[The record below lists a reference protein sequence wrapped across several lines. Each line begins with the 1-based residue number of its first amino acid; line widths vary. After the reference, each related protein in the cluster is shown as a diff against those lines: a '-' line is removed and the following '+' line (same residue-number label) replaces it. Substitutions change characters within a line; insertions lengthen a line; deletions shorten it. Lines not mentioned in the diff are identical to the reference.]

1 MANLPRRML
10 GKTTIE
16 ITPIGLGVMQF
27 AGGKGVFRFV
37 FPPMPQS
44 EMNAIVKTAWQ
55 GGINWFDTAEM
66 YGKGYSEQGLA
77 RGLKA
82 AGIADED
89 VIIATKWWPV
99 LRTAR
104 NISRTIADRQ
114 RYLEGYSIDL
124 YQVHQPYSF
133 SSPEAE
139 MNAMADLVDAGL
151 IRAVGVSN
159 FSAASMRR
167 AHAALAQR
175 GYALASN
182 QVHYNLLER
191 SIEVN
196 GILETARELG
206 ITIIAWSPL
215 ASGMLTGKFHHNPD
229 QLARTPPGR
238 RLKLKRQLARSR
250 PLIDLLAEIAP
261 RYEAS
266 IAQVA
271 LNWLIHF
278 HGDIV
283 VAIPGA
289 SKVHH
294 AAEAAG
300 AMHFRLSDE
309 DMQRIDE
316 ASRPQR

>member
-10 GKTTIE
+10 GKTAIE

-44 EMNAIVKTAWQ
+44 EMNAIVKTAWE
-55 GGINWFDTAEM
+55 GGINWLDTAEM

-77 RGLKA
+77 RGLNA

-104 NISRTIADRQ
+104 NIPRTIADRQ

-167 AHAALAQR
+167 AHAALALR
-175 GYALASN
+175 GYPLASN

-196 GILETARELG
+196 GVMETARELG

-238 RLKLKRQLARSR
+238 RLRLKRQLARSR

-278 HGDIV
+278 HGDTV

-289 SKVHH
+289 SRVHH